1 MALYIKDAEVDALAD
16 ELKRLTKA
24 TTKAEAVRASL
35 PRSVELARQRLP
47 MEERLGK
54 AFAIADAWGPFPPS
68 DHKRITDELWGQ
80 D

>member
-24 TTKAEAVRASL
+24 STKAEAVRDSL
-35 PRSVELARQRLP
+35 RRSVEQARQRLP
-47 MEERLGK
+47 MEERLAG
-54 AFAIADAWGPFPPS
+54 AFAIIDPWGPFPPS
-68 DHKRITDELWGQ
+68 DHKKITDELWGE